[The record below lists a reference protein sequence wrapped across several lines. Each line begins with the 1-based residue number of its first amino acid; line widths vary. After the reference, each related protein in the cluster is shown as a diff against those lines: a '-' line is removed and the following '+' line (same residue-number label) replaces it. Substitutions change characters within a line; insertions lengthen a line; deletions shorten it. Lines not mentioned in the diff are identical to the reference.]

1 MLTFVI
7 SDLCIT
13 EKEEIA
19 QHCMGCFSCFV
30 KTPGVCVIKDGF
42 EQSGA
47 KMGNAD
53 RVVIISKMEFG
64 GYSSRVKKILD
75 RCLPSVHADFEIVN
89 GQMRHARRYDN
100 NPDFDIYFYSDA
112 IFGSKQ
118 MNVGIDLVM
127 RNANNLGFTNTNI
140 SYVKTEEAVKIAEEL
155 IKDGAYYNQC

>member
-1 MLTFVI
+1 MTFVI
-7 SDLCIT
+7 SDLEIS
-13 EKEEIA
+13 EEYKTA
-19 QHCMGCFSCFV
+19 KHCMGCFSCFF
-30 KTPGVCVIKDGF
+30 KTPGLCIIKDGF

-75 RCLPSVHADFEIVN
+75 RSLPSVHADFEIVN

-100 NPDFDIYFYSDA
+100 NPNFDIYFYSDY
-112 IFGSKQ
+112 IFDSKY
-118 MNVGIDLVM
+118 MNVGIDLAL

-140 SYVKTEEAVKIAEEL
+140 SYIKSDDAIKMAREL
-155 IKDGAYYNQC
+155 IRDGAYYNQC